1 MSARGCD
8 VCHKRGTACRC
19 GAAPMTDD
27 RWVYGGTPDAGR
39 HPAVPEYRLEYRDWY
54 WFVVDEQT
62 NHDVSRH
69 TLARDA
75 AKEAVRLARERMET
89 P

>member
-1 MSARGCD
+1 ME
-8 VCHKRGTACRC
+8 
-19 GAAPMTDD
+19 D
-27 RWVYGGTPDAGR
+27 RWVYGGTPAAGR

-69 TLARDA
+69 NLARDA
-75 AKEAVRLARERMET
+75 KKEAMRLARERMVMR
-89 P
+89 